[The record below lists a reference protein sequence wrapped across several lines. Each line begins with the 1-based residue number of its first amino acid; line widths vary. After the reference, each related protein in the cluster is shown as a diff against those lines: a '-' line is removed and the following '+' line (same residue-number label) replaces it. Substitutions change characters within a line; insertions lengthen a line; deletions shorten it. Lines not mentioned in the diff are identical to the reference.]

1 MKLLEF
7 IIFIDEVV
15 NPCEPSP
22 CGPNAVCTQK
32 NNAGSCTCIADYT
45 GNPYEGCRP
54 ECVLSSDC
62 PTDKACIRNKC
73 QDPCPG
79 VCGSNAQCNVVN
91 HVPTCSCI
99 QGYIGDPFTTC
110 SLLPPPGMLFH
121 LKLIG

>member
-1 MKLLEF
+1 M
-7 IIFIDEVV
+7 
-15 NPCEPSP
+15 
-22 CGPNAVCTQK
+22 CTQK
-32 NNAGSCTCIADYT
+32 NNAGSCACIADYT

-91 HVPTCSCI
+91 HVPTCSCNE
-99 QGYIGDPFTTC
+99 GYVGNPFTTC
-110 SLLPPPGMLFH
+110 MLLPTPGKFDFSYKLHIDFTFFIYVEHSILVKKILFS
-121 LKLIG
+121 L